1 MKSNGLACEG
11 LLAVDVDVAAAG
23 WRAALEDAE
32 DICARVLETTLTHL
46 DYPVRA
52 YEVSVL
58 LTDDARQQTLNAE
71 YRGKDMPTNVLSF
84 PASEDID
91 GAFPADIAMPLGDI
105 SLALETVRRES
116 DGEGLSFG
124 DHFCHLLVHG
134 MLHLAGYDHETDQD
148 AEEMEALEIEILAGF
163 GIEDPYA
170 DKRPGV
176 A

>member
-1 MKSNGLACEG
+1 MKTDNPSDTGQLT
-11 LLAVDVDVAAAG
+11 VDVDLAAEG
-23 WRAALEDAE
+23 WRAALEDA
-32 DICARVLETTLTHL
+32 DGICTRVLAKTLTHL

-58 LTDDARQQTLNAE
+58 LTDDARQQALNAE
-71 YRGKDMPTNVLSF
+71 YRGKDTSTNVLSF

-91 GAFPADIAMPLGDI
+91 GAFPEDMALPLGDI

-134 MLHLAGYDHETDQD
+134 MLHLAGFDHETDQD

-163 GIEDPYA
+163 GIGNPYA
-170 DKRPGV
+170 DKRSGV